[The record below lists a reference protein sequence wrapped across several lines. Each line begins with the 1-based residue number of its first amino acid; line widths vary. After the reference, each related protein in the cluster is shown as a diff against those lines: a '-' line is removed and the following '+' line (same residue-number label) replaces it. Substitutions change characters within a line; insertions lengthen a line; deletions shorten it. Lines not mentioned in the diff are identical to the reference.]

1 MIRINTLSGVLYQNI
16 YISEIDNKYNDL
28 IKYIKKPVHPKF
40 KEMPIDYYVN
50 IHKMPYNEIYVRT
63 NIYLHNEKDGNLIY
77 MFDDINYNSILSI
90 KFTYAYLNVIIDN
103 NSSSGYVSAVLNK
116 ELELIENQTYD
127 ICKNF
132 IEINAFNIIF
142 IKESYLT
149 DELIKLAI
157 QKYPYVIR
165 YISNTKLTEDIC
177 RYAVN
182 IGGYCLEFIP
192 DEMKKNE
199 ICKLAIDNNASAIR
213 YVKDYSEELCKC
225 AVQKDGYMIS
235 FIPKALRTEDMC
247 ILAVNK
253 NPYIIKINKE
263 VPELN
268 TLEIH
273 KIVVEK
279 YGELLQFIPIKM
291 RTYEVCELACK
302 KNGYALQFVP
312 IEIQTYELLKIA
324 VASNQNALLF
334 IKNRTQELLE
344 IVKSKNPYSN
354 WTCL

>member
-1 MIRINTLSGVLYQNI
+1 MIRINRLSGELYQNI

-40 KEMPIDYYVN
+40 KEVPIDFYEN
-50 IHKMPYNEIYVRT
+50 IHKIPHNEIYVRT
-63 NIYLHNEKDGNLIY
+63 YIHLHNEKDGNLIY

-90 KFTYAYLNVIIDN
+90 KFTYAYLNVIYDR
-103 NSSSGYVSAVLNK
+103 NSYSGNVSVSAVLDK

-165 YISNTKLTEDIC
+165 YISNIKLTEDIF

-192 DEMKKNE
+192 DEMKTNE
-199 ICKLAIDNNASAIR
+199 ICKLAIENYACAIR

-225 AVQKDGYMIS
+225 AVQKDGYMIR

-247 ILAVNK
+247 ILAANK
-253 NPYIIKINKE
+253 NPYIIRINKD
-263 VPELN
+263 VRELN

-273 KIVVEK
+273 KIVVAK
-279 YGELLQFIPIKM
+279 YGELLKHIPIEM
-291 RTYEVCELACK
+291 RIYEVCELACK
-302 KNGYALQFVP
+302 QNGFALQFVP
-312 IEIQTYELLKIA
+312 IEIRTYEIRL
-324 VASNQNALLF
+324 
-334 IKNRTQELLE
+334 
-344 IVKSKNPYSN
+344 
-354 WTCL
+354 